1 MNVHFIMIVLFLIYV
16 YNPLFLFSLPF
27 YFSSSL
33 LNILFLILI
42 IFFLWYINAAQFKDQ
57 TVITKVVTKLHV
69 IIGIIFICCSLDSFR
84 SLCHRCQI
92 SITWNGSQLLLHWC
106 PLPTSFIGFSLGVA
120 KVIGMDVYLPSF
132 FQLQASNFTTKTQTL
147 WSFKSYVHTA
157 DRKVASFAKIL

>member
-1 MNVHFIMIVLFLIYV
+1 MPPLNVHFIMIVFFLTYV

-69 IIGIIFICCSLDSFR
+69 IIG
-84 SLCHRCQI
+84 
-92 SITWNGSQLLLHWC
+92 
-106 PLPTSFIGFSLGVA
+106 
-120 KVIGMDVYLPSF
+120 
-132 FQLQASNFTTKTQTL
+132 
-147 WSFKSYVHTA
+147 
-157 DRKVASFAKIL
+157 DRKSVV